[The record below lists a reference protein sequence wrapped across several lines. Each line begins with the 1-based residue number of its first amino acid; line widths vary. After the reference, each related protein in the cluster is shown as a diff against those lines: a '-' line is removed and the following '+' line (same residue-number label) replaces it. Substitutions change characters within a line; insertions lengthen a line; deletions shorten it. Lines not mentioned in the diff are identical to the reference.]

1 MFHDIICKSALH
13 PSEKVLHK
21 SCYRHYFVIR
31 RVVILLNVPIYM
43 KLFFLVIFILQFA
56 FRSAQITIH
65 ELHMAKARMQQLPT
79 DDEESVSSYTIDIP
93 PNNKSQVELLQHLR
107 KMANTFDLS
116 PMIAVS
122 DPPLKPIYTITSFMQ
137 GQNECVSANTLLC

>member
-1 MFHDIICKSALH
+1 
-13 PSEKVLHK
+13 
-21 SCYRHYFVIR
+21 
-31 RVVILLNVPIYM
+31 
-43 KLFFLVIFILQFA
+43 
-56 FRSAQITIH
+56 
-65 ELHMAKARMQQLPT
+65 MAKARMQQLPT

-93 PNNKSQVELLQHLR
+93 PDNKSQVELLQHLR